1 MSQVVPLSP
10 FGLAWKILSLSSG
23 TCGIKDQCR
32 KGEEW
37 RVLAG
42 YDDVASAFFH
52 SGSGNSPVPL
62 HKVSCLVTSVQAP
75 TFQST
80 PSMNGAAIGTPT
92 ADGTKA
98 NKDSCQQLAL
108 RGSYCNVYQTLIIV
122 RSLRAMKVLW
132 ASDTAAR
139 LTRSRGQGVNHV
151 NSPFSEGS
159 TFRYTLTT
167 PKTVAPFWC
176 ALSQGAIQIKP
187 CADDSLVKCDQK
199 GSIPE
204 NENTDAK
211 ESPRQAVSQM
221 GLECNNDKEEKE
233 RHQGVA
239 LSSSACFGAPRLS
252 STHLLG
258 ANRSSERSLHKTT
271 ALARFHEKKAIGW
284 FSSHLNKAMRTNTCK
299 GTKKL
304 SDSASSNLHVPLAH
318 HRLHKN
324 VPVVLGDFS
333 VAKRL
338 VKMLEARNTLK

>member
-1 MSQVVPLSP
+1 M
-10 FGLAWKILSLSSG
+10 
-23 TCGIKDQCR
+23 
-32 KGEEW
+32 
-37 RVLAG
+37 
-42 YDDVASAFFH
+42 
-52 SGSGNSPVPL
+52 
-62 HKVSCLVTSVQAP
+62 
-75 TFQST
+75 
-80 PSMNGAAIGTPT
+80 
-92 ADGTKA
+92 
-98 NKDSCQQLAL
+98 
-108 RGSYCNVYQTLIIV
+108 YQILIIV
-122 RSLRAMKVLW
+122 RSLRVMKVLW

-139 LTRSRGQGVNHV
+139 LTRSRGQGVSRV

-159 TFRYTLTT
+159 TFRCTLMT

-176 ALSQGAIQIKP
+176 ALAQGAIQIKP

-204 NENTDAK
+204 KESADAK
-211 ESPRQAVSQM
+211 ESPRQAEPEM
-221 GLECNNDKEEKE
+221 GLERSDDKEEKE

-258 ANRSSERSLHKTT
+258 ANRSSKRSLHETM
-271 ALARFHEKKAIGW
+271 ALAHFHEKKASRR
-284 FSSHLNKAMRTNTCK
+284 FSSHLNKAMRTNTCE

-324 VPVVLGDFS
+324 VSVVLGDFS
-333 VAKRL
+333 IAKRL